1 MTQSSGIDRIGNLDF
16 VRGVAT
22 LGILVMNAV
31 SFGLPFAAYWNLA
44 ATGSETGLDWV
55 VGIFG
60 KIFVDQKMMAL
71 FSLLFGAS
79 MVLFIDAAKKRGRA
93 RPILLSL
100 WRNLLLFFI
109 GLAHML
115 LWEGD
120 ILLIYAI
127 CAPIILFVRNWNPK
141 LLLGLGSL
149 LIVVHSVLALLLQP
163 LFLSD
168 GSLDMTTDWAREVDG
183 IGLGKYWFAESTDL
197 GDTVG
202 LWLLVNVFGRA
213 LGMMF
218 IGVALYRMTILQGT
232 RSVGFYRRMAV
243 IGIVV
248 GLPLAIISVAWQL
261 RSDFSPDIA
270 LISTIPNNLA
280 TIPLALGYLG
290 VLTLWHLR
298 GDSWV
303 HSRVRA
309 VGRMALTNY
318 LSQTIIGITVLR
330 IILDQ
335 GSLSRSGIA
344 VFIIVIW
351 TLQLTWSEPWLKRY
365 PYGPF
370 EWIWRKLTYREF
382 RITRAKRSQ
391 N

>member
-1 MTQSSGIDRIGNLDF
+1 M
-16 VRGVAT
+16 
-22 LGILVMNAV
+22 
-31 SFGLPFAAYWNLA
+31 
-44 ATGSETGLDWV
+44 
-55 VGIFG
+55 GIFS

-79 MVLFIDAAKKRGRA
+79 IVLFIDAAKKRGPA
-93 RPILLSL
+93 RPILGLYSSPIWLSL
-100 WRNLLLFFI
+100 WRNLWLFVI
-109 GLAHML
+109 GSLHML

-120 ILLIYAI
+120 ILQVYAI
-127 CAPIILFVRNWNPK
+127 CAPIILFVRNWHPK
-141 LLLGLGSL
+141 LLLGLGTF
-149 LIVVHSVLALLLQP
+149 LITTQALLALLLQP

-168 GSLDMTTDWAREVDG
+168 GSLDITTNWARAIGDD
-183 IGLGKYWFAESTDL
+183 IGLGKYWFVESTKL

-202 LWLLVNVFGRA
+202 LWLLVNFFGRA

-248 GLPLAIISVAWQL
+248 GLPLAITSVVWQL
-261 RSDFSPDIA
+261 ASDFSPDIA
-270 LISTIPNNLA
+270 LISTIPTNLA
-280 TIPLALGYLG
+280 TIPLTLGYLG
-290 VLTLWHLR
+290 VLTIWHLR
-298 GDSWV
+298 VDSWV
-303 HSRVRA
+303 HARIRA
-309 VGRMALTNY
+309 IGRMALTNY
-318 LSQTIIGITVLR
+318 LTQTIIGITVLR

-335 GSLSRSGIA
+335 GSQSRSGIA
-344 VFIIVIW
+344 LFIVVVW
-351 TLQLTWSEPWLKRY
+351 TLQITWSEPWLKRY

-382 RITRAKRSQ
+382 RMARSKHSQ